1 MPRGKTFD
9 PDEKTDEALDL
20 FWRRGCDAV
29 SIQDLVD
36 GLGLNRGSLYD
47 TYGGKEQLWQR
58 ALARYCDQR
67 NALLDEL
74 LGGPPGPVLPRI
86 RALLYGLTD
95 PETGNPHGCLV
106 VNAITERTNDPAT
119 RAMAVGQ
126 VNHVEDVLSQALE
139 RARDAGEIPA
149 TASPRQLAR
158 FLVVTIQ
165 GLHVLDRATA
175 DPARLGD
182 AIAVAMSAISP
193 TVEADQPEA

>member
-9 PDEKTDEALDL
+9 PDEKTDEAIDL

-29 SIQDLVD
+29 SVQDLVAE
-36 GLGLNRGSLYD
+36 LGLNRGSLYD

-67 NALLDEL
+67 NAILDDLLSES
-74 LGGPPGPVLPRI
+74 PGPVLPRI

-95 PETGNPHGCLV
+95 PGADGPHGCLV
-106 VNAITERTNDPAT
+106 VNAITERTSDPAT
-119 RAMAVGQ
+119 REIAVRQ
-126 VNHVEDVLSQALE
+126 VAHVEDVLAQALE

-175 DPARLGD
+175 DPAQLRD
-182 AIAVAMSAISP
+182 AITVAMAAISP
-193 TVEADQPEA
+193 AGVGPE